1 MRHLL
6 QTIIITIVAFYVAFT
21 VIPTINIGT
30 DPQNLLIIVGGLILI
45 SALIKPVFTII
56 LLPINLITFGL
67 LSLVLNFAFFLA
79 LTKFLPGFSIS
90 DYNFPG
96 ATINGFVIPAT
107 YLTQMAA
114 IAAIA
119 AIITLIQKLLE
130 IIFQ

>member
-6 QTIIITIVAFYVAFT
+6 QTVIITIVAFYVAFT
-21 VIPTINIGT
+21 AIPTINVGS
-30 DPQNLLIIVGGLILI
+30 DPQNLLVIVGGLILI
-45 SALIKPVFTII
+45 SALIKPVFTIV

-67 LSLVLNFAFFLA
+67 LSLILNFAFFFA
-79 LTKFLPGFSIS
+79 LTRFLPGFSIG

-96 ATINGFVIPAT
+96 ANIDGFIIPAT
-107 YLTQMAA
+107 YLSRIIA

-119 AIITLIQKLLE
+119 AIVTLIQKLLE